1 MNKIILSALVAG
13 AAIAAPAFA
22 NETEDF
28 CTAFAGEHGLGT
40 EPCAC
45 VGEVGEANADVKADI
60 LALTSPDETEG
71 WDQSTK
77 EALAECFSAG

>member
-22 NETEDF
+22 SETEDF
-28 CTAFAGEHGLGT
+28 CVAFAGEHDLGT

-45 VGEVGEANADVKADI
+45 VGEAGEADADVKEAI
-60 LALTSPDETEG
+60 LALTSPDETES

-77 EALAECFSAG
+77 DALASCFSAG